1 VICTCF
7 GVMPQL
13 CGIITSSIASLLCAY
28 DIMKVLF
35 LILVFSFSSFILGQD
50 NASSTNQDAEKRIE
64 QILTNSQCQESKRY
78 TGYEWF
84 LKSLKKGERGDGVHY
99 SWMDKMRQL
108 GVKQAHFV
116 VHFSYKNGAY
126 KYKVKQIDYLQEY
139 YCSYGKRISGKLL
152 RQIRK
157 SGLEQELKDAIV
169 ARIKKYE
176 RPYKSGNLKSGES
189 YHYLLDDEYLPIID
203 YVT

>member
-1 VICTCF
+1 
-7 GVMPQL
+7 
-13 CGIITSSIASLLCAY
+13 
-28 DIMKVLF
+28 MKVLF
-35 LILVFSFSSFILGQD
+35 LILVFSFCSFIFGQD
-50 NASSTNQDAEKRIE
+50 KTSSINQDAEKRIQ
-64 QILTNSQCQESKRY
+64 QILAHSQCRESNQY
-78 TGYEWF
+78 PGYGEF
-84 LKSLKKGERGDGVHY
+84 LKSLKDNERGDGVHY

-126 KYKVKQIDYLQEY
+126 KYKVTQIDYLQEY
-139 YCSYGKRISGKLL
+139 YCSNGKRISGKLL
-152 RQIRK
+152 RQISR
-157 SGLEQELKDAIV
+157 SGLERGLKDAIV

-176 RPYKSGNLKSGES
+176 RPYESGNVKSGEE

>member
-1 VICTCF
+1 
-7 GVMPQL
+7 
-13 CGIITSSIASLLCAY
+13 
-28 DIMKVLF
+28 MKVLF
-35 LILVFSFSSFILGQD
+35 LILLFSFSSFILGQEKE
-50 NASSTNQDAEKRIE
+50 SSKNQDAEKRIE

-78 TGYEWF
+78 IGYEWF
-84 LKSLKKGERGDGVHY
+84 LESLKKGERGNGVHY
-99 SWMDKMRQL
+99 SWMEKMRQL

-139 YCSYGKRISGKLL
+139 YCSNDKRVSGKLL
-152 RQIRK
+152 SEIRK

-169 ARIKKYE
+169 AHIKKYE
-176 RPYKSGNLKSGES
+176 SPYKSGNVKSGES
-189 YHYLLDDEYLPIID
+189 YHYLLDDEYLPIIG